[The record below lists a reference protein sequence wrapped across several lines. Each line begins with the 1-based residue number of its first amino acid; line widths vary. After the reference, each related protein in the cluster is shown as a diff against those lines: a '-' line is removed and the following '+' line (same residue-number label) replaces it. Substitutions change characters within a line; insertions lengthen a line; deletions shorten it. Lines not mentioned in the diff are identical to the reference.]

1 MGLLSG
7 CLEQRL
13 EPLLHYYTYVSGT
26 RHRLKLQTADVL
38 AKRYELVQELDPVV
52 VRSLSTGMI
61 SSDIINAAFKTL
73 TIDEALP
80 TQIVPA
86 LNRLGIHCNAVNIAV
101 QRYRSTGAIILIK
114 FQMFAK
120 KSGGRERYVYM
131 GLAEVQIQ
139 SDWKKPNFQKHQD
152 FWNKMI
158 DVWKKNESVRLSA
171 IFRRKK
177 QYAQMDSNQFG
188 IPATYVKYEHYVNS

>member
-13 EPLLHYYTYVSGT
+13 EPLIHYYTYVSGV

-38 AKRYELVQELDPVV
+38 AKRYELTSELDPVV
-52 VRSLSTGMI
+52 VRSLSTGML
-61 SSDIINAAFKTL
+61 SSDIISAAFEAL

-86 LNRLGIHCNAVNIAV
+86 LNRLGIHCDAVKLAI
-101 QRYRSTGAIILIK
+101 QRYRSNGTILLIK
-114 FQMFAK
+114 FQLYAK
-120 KSGGRERYVYM
+120 KSGGRERYVYI

-139 SDWKKPNFQKHQD
+139 SDLRKPNFQKHQD

-177 QYAQMDSNQFG
+177 QYAQMDAGNFG
-188 IPATYVKYEHYVNS
+188 MSSAYIKYEHYVNS